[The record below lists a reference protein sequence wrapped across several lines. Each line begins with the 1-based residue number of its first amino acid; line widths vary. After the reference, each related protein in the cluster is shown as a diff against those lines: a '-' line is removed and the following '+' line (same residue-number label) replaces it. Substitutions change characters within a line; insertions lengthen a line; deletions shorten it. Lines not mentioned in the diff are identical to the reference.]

1 MNFSFVPNQ
10 GLMVDGRYITEFD
23 VKVNRIFYYI
33 EEDESKKNHME
44 YELVA
49 KMLDGTELSPRR
61 VKKLNNLSY
70 FTLWTEIMDA
80 GLDRWE
86 RQMLLLRLQ
95 TSCKDAKQVK
105 MYHITSNGYQRLEV
119 GKDIFIAGDYTYMS
133 NQDGIQ
139 IEVDENVKQMKWKN
153 TIQLGKI

>member
-80 GLDRWE
+80 GLVDGKGRCFYYVY
-86 RQMLLLRLQ
+86 RHPVRTQSRLR
-95 TSCKDAKQVK
+95 C
-105 MYHITSNGYQRLEV
+105 I
-119 GKDIFIAGDYTYMS
+119 I
-133 NQDGIQ
+133 
-139 IEVDENVKQMKWKN
+139 
-153 TIQLGKI
+153 

>member
-10 GLMVDGRYITEFD
+10 GLMVDERHITEFD

-33 EEDESKKNHME
+33 EEDESKKNRME

-49 KMLDGTELSPRR
+49 KMFDGTELPPRR

-95 TSCKDAKQVK
+95 LI
-105 MYHITSNGYQRLEV
+105 HIYVERILR
-119 GKDIFIAGDYTYMS
+119 IR
-133 NQDGIQ
+133 
-139 IEVDENVKQMKWKN
+139 
-153 TIQLGKI
+153 